1 MSDFEPRLTDADA
14 LALFD
19 KLCNWTRWG
28 TDDQRGTLNHI
39 TPAKTAEAAR
49 SVRLGRTLSLA
60 RDIGTRPAT
69 NNPRPAVH
77 IMQYM
82 GENPTGSTDFLGINW
97 HGFSETHIDAL
108 CHEFFRGVLY
118 GGTPIA
124 DAMFITGAKKGSVHQ
139 MKDGIVTRGVMLD
152 IAGAQGRK
160 WLDVGERVH
169 VEDLELAEKRARVQV
184 STGDAVVLR
193 VGQDARMAV
202 DGIESP
208 YRKDFVRNGVD
219 ADCLPWFQE
228 REIAVYVGDCIGVL
242 PSGYPSLQLHL
253 HQIGIVAMGLP
264 MVENVSL
271 DPLAALCD
279 ELQQWSFLLTI
290 APLRLR
296 GGTGSAVNPIAVF

>member
-1 MSDFEPRLTDADA
+1 
-14 LALFD
+14 
-19 KLCNWTRWG
+19 
-28 TDDQRGTLNHI
+28 
-39 TPAKTAEAAR
+39 
-49 SVRLGRTLSLA
+49 
-60 RDIGTRPAT
+60 
-69 NNPRPAVH
+69 
-77 IMQYM
+77 
-82 GENPTGSTDFLGINW
+82 
-97 HGFSETHIDAL
+97 
-108 CHEFFRGVLY
+108 
-118 GGTPIA
+118 
-124 DAMFITGAKKGSVHQ
+124 
-139 MKDGIVTRGVMLD
+139 
-152 IAGAQGRK
+152 
-160 WLDVGERVH
+160 
-169 VEDLELAEKRARVQV
+169 
-184 STGDAVVLR
+184 
-193 VGQDARMAV
+193 MAV